1 MMAARDSVGD
11 GSAVLAREPLAER
24 LSRRPSLTFH
34 DGPLTWTTA
43 SRAAMA
49 RMSAHETWLG
59 QAASSSALMAST
71 TSNPRR
77 EFLFGAA
84 FFSPVIVAVSS
95 NNTEASHPYIRRS
108 RISIFNYISWNKMD
122 ELSAQVGRRHTCT
135 SSHTTKRNDAY
146 SFNMVDFQNSC
157 GKSIY
162 VGYVCNSR

>member
-1 MMAARDSVGD
+1 MEHLARPMVWPPDKEATSSSERPSAPNLAMMAARDSVGD

-24 LSRRPSLTFH
+24 LSRRPSLTLH

-77 EFLFGAA
+77 EFLLGAA

-95 NNTEASHPYIRRS
+95 NNTEASHPYIT
-108 RISIFNYISWNKMD
+108 NKM
-122 ELSAQVGRRHTCT
+122 
-135 SSHTTKRNDAY
+135 
-146 SFNMVDFQNSC
+146 
-157 GKSIY
+157 
-162 VGYVCNSR
+162 